1 MTAKTP
7 TERQK
12 AHAERKRAAG
22 LREVRS
28 LWAHPDDHAK
38 LRALNADML
47 SARAMKAKHAKESK

>member
-28 LWAHPDDHAK
+28 LWAPLELHKAIRAAAAK
-38 LRALNADML
+38 LIDE
-47 SARAMKAKHAKESK
+47 HAKESK